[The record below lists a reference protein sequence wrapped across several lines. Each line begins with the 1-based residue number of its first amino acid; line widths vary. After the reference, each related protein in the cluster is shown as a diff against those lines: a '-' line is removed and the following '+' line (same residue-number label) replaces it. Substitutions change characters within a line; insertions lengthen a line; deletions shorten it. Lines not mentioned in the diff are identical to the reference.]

1 MSISRSSSDLVPVL
15 LREGDGRQLVVLL
28 HEVLVRQEVEGT
40 LLVGLDR
47 ILASEIFEELTPNA
61 R

>member
-47 ILASEIFEELTPNA
+47 ILVSEIFEELTPNA